1 MIRIN
6 KFYNDFDT
14 QRFEENNKD
23 YRTPFEIDR
32 DRILHTPA
40 FRRLQAKTQ
49 VFTAGEYDFYRT
61 RLTHSL
67 EVAQIG
73 RSITNYLNRT
83 SGFFNEIDFFIDPTL
98 VEAIC
103 LAHDLGHPPF
113 GHSGEKK
120 LNEMMLNYG
129 GFEGNAQTMRLLTE
143 TIHSGSPHRKGIN
156 PTRALMDG
164 VAKYKELYSN
174 SPDKQRFFLY
184 DNQRSILEFILVDYD
199 SVLGKFAPGSVNTFK
214 SIECEI
220 MDWADDIAYSV
231 TDIVDGIRAGYL
243 DERRVRQWF
252 NEQENDY
259 QAANQMH
266 FNKVI
271 GEITSGEIYRK
282 VAFSLNEFIFGTSI
296 QRRVPL
302 AEIDSNRYSYSVF
315 VQPEI
320 RAESQF
326 YKKLANDLIFLSP
339 QIQQLE
345 YKAEWMIEKL
355 FLTFFEQSKK
365 PDGMKILSDRY
376 LKMVEA
382 VDSDEEKA
390 RVITDYISGMTDKY
404 AIRIF
409 DRMFRPGYGS
419 LADLV

>member
-1 MIRIN
+1 MNERIESIQSQGIDFIKILLNENGEPNHGILKTPGGQQLFLLINSIFKIMTRIN
-6 KFYNDFDT
+6 NFYNDFDT
-14 QRFEENNKD
+14 QRLEENNKD

-83 SGFFNEIDFFIDPTL
+83 SGFFNETDFFIDATL

-120 LNEMMLNYG
+120 LNEMMFNYG

-143 TIHSGSPHRKGIN
+143 TIHSGSSHRKGIN

-164 VAKYKELYSN
+164 VAKYKELFSN
-174 SPDKQRFFLY
+174 SPDKQRYFLY
-184 DNQRSILEFILVDYD
+184 DNQKYLLEFILGDYD
-199 SVLGKFAPGSVNTFK
+199 TILNKFAPGKINSLK

-243 DERRVRQWF
+243 DERSVKRWF
-252 NEQENDY
+252 DEQEKDY
-259 QAANQMH
+259 QNANQEH

-271 GEITSGEIYRK
+271 GEITSGEIYTK

-296 QRRVPL
+296 EKRMSNGDIQ
-302 AEIDSNRYSYSVF
+302 SNRYSYSV
-315 VQPEI
+315 
-320 RAESQF
+320 
-326 YKKLANDLIFLSP
+326 DC
-339 QIQQLE
+339 
-345 YKAEWMIEKL
+345 
-355 FLTFFEQSKK
+355 
-365 PDGMKILSDRY
+365 
-376 LKMVEA
+376 
-382 VDSDEEKA
+382 
-390 RVITDYISGMTDKY
+390 
-404 AIRIF
+404 
-409 DRMFRPGYGS
+409 
-419 LADLV
+419 